1 MKKQVRLVTGL
12 TRFLR
17 GRVEPAEAL
26 ELARD
31 AIRTRM
37 RKREENFLAFAT
49 RAIFENPASPYLKLL
64 DAKRIALSDVER
76 WVSDAGIESAL
87 ATLRDEGVYFT
98 IDEYKGT
105 VDVHRNG
112 VRFRLDESD
121 FDNPFLS
128 TAYYVQTGA
137 TRSAGRRVRI
147 DFDYLV
153 QRSSYD
159 AVLLHLHDALTAP
172 VANWF
177 PVFPG
182 APGIN
187 ASLRFARI
195 GNPPREWFSQVDQDE
210 LDLSRERRVAFASM
224 LAISR
229 LLRAP
234 LPRPEFVDLNN
245 ALRVAEW
252 ASNALQES
260 PTCVVYTFA
269 SSAVRVCMTAR
280 EHGLDLRGARFL
292 VTGEPLTLQKRR
304 EIESVGARAV
314 PVYGISEAGVIA
326 AGCSEPYAESDHCH
340 VYSDT
345 TAVSSYR
352 RHVPECDDYVD
363 ALLFSSLLDDSPKV
377 LLNVEMG
384 DYGSVVSKPCS
395 CEFGVLGMESHLSGI
410 RSFEKLTGEGVS
422 FVNTD
427 FVQLVEEVLPRRF
440 GGESTDYQ
448 LVEVEGAS
456 GITRL
461 NLMISPRVGTID
473 EPAAVAAFIG
483 GLQGSKDGP
492 LWAQS
497 GPKMWGQTGT
507 VNVVRDYPMA
517 TKRGKILPFHLFKEG
532 ESEENESAP
541 EPASKS

>member
-1 MKKQVRLVTGL
+1 MMKQVRLVTGL

-17 GRVEPAEAL
+17 GRVEPSEAL
-26 ELARD
+26 ELARG
-31 AIRTRM
+31 AIRARM
-37 RKREENFLAFAT
+37 SNRGDNFLAFAR
-49 RAIFENPASPYLKLL
+49 RAIFENPSSPYLKLL
-64 DAKRIALSDVER
+64 EPKKIAFSDVER
-76 WVSDAGIESAL
+76 WVNDAGIDSAL
-87 ATLRDEGVYFT
+87 GTLRDEGVYFT
-98 IDEYKGT
+98 IEEYKGA
-105 VDVHRNG
+105 VDVQRNG
-112 VRFRLDESD
+112 ARFRLDESN
-121 FDNPFLS
+121 FDNPFVT
-128 TAYYVQTGA
+128 TAYYVRTGA

-195 GNPPREWFSQVDQDE
+195 GNPPREWFSQVDKDE
-210 LDLSRERRVAFASM
+210 LDLSRERRAAFASM

-229 LLRAP
+229 VLRAP

-245 ALRVAEW
+245 AFRVAKW

-260 PTCVVYTFA
+260 STCVVYTFA
-269 SSAVRVCMTAR
+269 SSAIRVCMAAR
-280 EHGLDLRGARFL
+280 DHGLDLRGARFL

-326 AGCSEPYAESDHCH
+326 AGCSEPHAESDHCH

-352 RHVPECDDYVD
+352 RYVPECDDYVG

-395 CEFGVLGMESHLSGI
+395 CEFGVLGLESHLSGI

-427 FVQLVEEVLPRRF
+427 FVQLVEEVLPSQF

-448 LVEVEGAS
+448 LVEVEEES

-461 NLMISPRVGTID
+461 NLMISPRVGVVD
-473 EPAAVAAFIG
+473 EPAVVAAFIG
-483 GLQGSKDGP
+483 GLQGSEGGP

-507 VNVVRDYPMA
+507 VNVVREFPMA

-532 ESEENESAP
+532 ESAL
-541 EPASKS
+541 EPANRS